1 MSNKPKGVAIH
12 PNNILSKKE
21 KAYNMFIHQAV
32 VWAKKFAYSK
42 HIGSKCPRLNK
53 LMMNH

>member
-21 KAYNMFIHQAV
+21 KVYNMLVHQAKK
-32 VWAKKFAYSK
+32 WAKKFHYSK

-53 LMMNH
+53 LMMK